1 MDKQA
6 AEDHEGDGKARVN
19 AQVAALALRSATQAG
34 VAKGGNKG
42 KKLTTKQKKRRE
54 QMMEKGSAFT
64 EKLSQK
70 ALETEMSQKNVK
82 QRASDWDQ
90 INEKAMAELYDAD
103 ERVAK
108 IPPIAAP

>member
-6 AEDHEGDGKARVN
+6 AGEAAEDGKARVN
-19 AQVAALALRSATQAG
+19 AQVAALALRSAAQSG
-34 VAKGGNKG
+34 VSKGSNKG
-42 KKLTTKQKKRRE
+42 KKLTSKQKKRRD

-70 ALETEMSQKNVK
+70 ALETELSQKNVK

-108 IPPIAAP
+108 ISPIAAP